1 MKSKTKAIK
10 LLVIIALIICSA
22 SVYSQNTNSAS
33 KIKGRII
40 HEEKTVKNVKN
51 TLIDAEE
58 KYDQKGNLIEET
70 QYKDGKVDKR
80 MVYEYDANNNK
91 IKETETDASG
101 KLKKTSEYKY
111 ENGLR
116 TEKITFDEN
125 KKLISKKTYSYIY

>member
-1 MKSKTKAIK
+1 VHQYI
-10 LLVIIALIICSA
+10 V
-22 SVYSQNTNSAS
+22 
-33 KIKGRII
+33 KI
-40 HEEKTVKNVKN
+40 EKTVKNVKN